1 MGSVGGHKT
10 FSCRTLA
17 YKGASMNCEKCGNE
31 MLLQYDVEE
40 RNVLFVLWDCNCGH
54 KLLERRPQEKV
65 GAAPL
70 ATSLSD
76 D

>member
-1 MGSVGGHKT
+1 MT
-10 FSCRTLA
+10 
-17 YKGASMNCEKCGNE
+17 CEKCGSE

-54 KLLERRPQEKV
+54 KVLERRPQDK
-65 GAAPL
+65 APTVAL
-70 ATSLSD
+70 QVAGLQD